1 MSKDLQF
8 LIYNT
13 PQEDVKVDVVM
24 RDDTIWMTQKAMADL
39 FNADRSVI
47 TKHLGNIFKDN
58 ELDEDSVCANFA
70 HIANAGKM
78 V

>member
-47 TKHLGNIFKDN
+47 TKHLGNIFCMSSEPIGQK
-58 ELDEDSVCANFA
+58 
-70 HIANAGKM
+70 G
-78 V
+78 